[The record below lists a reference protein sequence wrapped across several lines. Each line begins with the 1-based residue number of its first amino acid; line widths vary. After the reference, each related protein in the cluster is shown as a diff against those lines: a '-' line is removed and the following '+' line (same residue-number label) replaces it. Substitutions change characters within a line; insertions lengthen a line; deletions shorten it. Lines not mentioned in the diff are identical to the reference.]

1 MSVLRARDDEQ
12 ARRVA
17 VEPVDDA
24 GPLLVV
30 AAGRV
35 EREQPVHERAAAMAA
50 GGMDDDPRG
59 LVDDEEVLV
68 LPGDRQLHLL
78 GCERLRRGGKLDHDL
93 LAALEPV
100 ALRPRAAVDED
111 GAVRDEPLGERA
123 RADLAARGE
132 SAVEPARLRD
142 AEAESAQATAGACGG
157 PPRRAPRRGSRPRRR

>member
-35 EREQPVHERAAAMAA
+35 ERQQPVHERAAAMAA

-68 LPGDRQLHLL
+68 LPGDLQLHRFGCGRLL
-78 GCERLRRGGKLDHDL
+78 RGWKLDQNL

-100 ALRPRAAVDED
+100 ALRPRATVDED

-123 RADLAARGE
+123 
-132 SAVEPARLRD
+132 
-142 AEAESAQATAGACGG
+142 
-157 PPRRAPRRGSRPRRR
+157 